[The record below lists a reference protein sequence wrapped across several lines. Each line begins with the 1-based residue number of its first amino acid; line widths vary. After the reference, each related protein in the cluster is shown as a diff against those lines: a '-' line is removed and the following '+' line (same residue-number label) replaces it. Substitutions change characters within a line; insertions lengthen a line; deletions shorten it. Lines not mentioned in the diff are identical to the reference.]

1 MITQMFY
8 LLALFMLGALGTEDL
23 KLSIDELEKA
33 APSAP
38 VYLNLARSYLSD
50 QEEEK
55 AFRIFLKSLELEKAQ
70 PYPMGE
76 NEAKLYDEAMKLY
89 LNTRPDE
96 SERVSYEIIEKYG
109 PVLAEH
115 PEYRHLSFIVA
126 SSYANLKLYD
136 PFFILFARAYQA
148 EPDHFLA
155 YKALACIHIKLLERA
170 KTESIREEERNLVIS
185 NLEKAQKANPQDFNL
200 YRIEILF
207 SPIQNRK
214 DRIKRILNKILA
226 LPMIPTRSDAL
237 FFTELAYETQDKEL
251 ADKMVDKALSS
262 FPGSRVIQ
270 QLRKQHGN

>member
-1 MITQMFY
+1 MFY
-8 LLALFMLGALGTEDL
+8 LLAIFMLGALGTEEL

-33 APSAP
+33 PPSSA

-55 AFRIFLKSLELEKAQ
+55 AFRIFLSALELEKTES
-70 PYPMGE
+70 YPMGE
-76 NEAKLYDEAMKLY
+76 TETKLYDEAIKLY

-96 SERVSYEIIEKYG
+96 SEKVSYQIIEKYG

-115 PEYRHLSFIVA
+115 PEYRHLSYIVA

-148 EPDHFLA
+148 EPKHFLA

-170 KTESIREEERNLVIS
+170 KTETIRETERNLVIS
-185 NLEKAQKANPQDFNL
+185 NLENAQKANPNDFNL

-207 SPIQNRK
+207 SPIQNRNE
-214 DRIKRILNKILA
+214 RIKRILNKILA

-237 FFTELAYETQDKEL
+237 FFTELAYETKDKEL
-251 ADKMVDKALSS
+251 ANKMVDKALSS